1 MAAVSTLGKK
11 GQENQKLM
19 TTQLCSE
26 FKASLSYVGPSLRK
40 YASKKKVI
48 EAQLYL

>member
-1 MAAVSTLGKK
+1 MAAVSTLRKK
-11 GQENQKLM
+11 GQENKKLM

-26 FKASLSYVGPSLRK
+26 FKASLSYVGPSLGM